1 VTPFE
6 WVEPKTLRQAVAA
19 LDPDDASVR
28 PIAGGTALM
37 LMMKTGVFAPTRLV
51 SLANIEQKYSEIKV
65 SRSGGLRIGA
75 MVSLSALEQSA
86 DVAKRFPVITR
97 ALRTLSNVRVR
108 NVARVGGALAH
119 GDPHMDLPPLLA
131 ALGAK
136 AVVVGKGGT
145 HEIAVEDLY
154 TGYYETVLGRNELI
168 AEVIVPP
175 LKRARAV
182 YMKCTSRS
190 ADDWPALSVAL
201 RCDVARGGVIASPR
215 VVVSAATEKVT
226 RLVEA
231 EKILDGSAGDED
243 ARARAADAAVAEV
256 SFLSDS
262 HGSVAYKKELLR
274 VYLARAVR
282 EALGNLVR

>member
-1 VTPFE
+1 VTPFA
-6 WVEPKTLRQAVAA
+6 WDEPKSLRQAVVA

-51 SLANIEQKYSEIKV
+51 SLANIEPRYSEIRIN
-65 SRSGGLRIGA
+65 RSGGLRLGA

-86 DVAKRFPVITR
+86 EVAKAFPVITR

-131 ALGAK
+131 ALGARAK
-136 AVVVGKGGT
+136 VVGKSGT
-145 HEIAVEDLY
+145 REVAIEELY
-154 TGYYETVLGRNELI
+154 IGYYETVLNRDELI
-168 AEVIVPP
+168 AEVDVPP

-190 ADDWPALSVAL
+190 ADDWPALNIAL
-201 RCDVARGGVIASPR
+201 RCEVIRGAISSARIVI
-215 VVVSAATEKVT
+215 SAATEKVT
-226 RLVEA
+226 RLTES
-231 EKILDGSAGDED
+231 EKILEGFAGDD
-243 ARARAADAAVAEV
+243 ATLASAADAAVAGV
-256 SFLSDS
+256 SFLSDT
-262 HGSVAYKKELLR
+262 HGTTAYKKELLR
-274 VYLARAVR
+274 VYLARAVK
-282 EALGNLVR
+282 EALRKPAS